1 VLTLIVSNE
10 SFAYWASNVIAP
22 NAVDSTSTIDIGEW
36 EQAFPYDGNNNYEV
50 GDLVTFNGSTYEV
63 TNSFWSNIF
72 PPGTG
77 FLSRLGWRL
86 V

>member
-36 EQAFPYDGNNNYEV
+36 EQAFPYDGNNNYEP
-50 GDLVTFNGSTYEV
+50 GDLVTRNGRTYRAL
-63 TNSFWSNIF
+63 NGFANIF
-72 PPGTG
+72 TPGG
-77 FLSRLGWRL
+77 FLGFLGWEE